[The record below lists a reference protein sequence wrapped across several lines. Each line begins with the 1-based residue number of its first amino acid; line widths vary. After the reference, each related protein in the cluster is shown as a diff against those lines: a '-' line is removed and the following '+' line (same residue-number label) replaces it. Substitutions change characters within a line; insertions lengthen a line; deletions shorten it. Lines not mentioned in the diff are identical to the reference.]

1 MKSSTLVGSVFSP
14 SSSPCN
20 LCPRNCGARRAT
32 GQRGICGADDRV
44 LLARASLHMWEE
56 PPLSGS
62 RGSGALFFTHCPLHC
77 VFCQN
82 RVISDGEAG
91 RSVSIERL
99 SEICLELQRQG
110 ALNINCV
117 TPTHYSLAIAK
128 AISKARDNGLELPVV
143 WNTSGY
149 ERVEIIRW
157 LADTVDMYLD
167 DFKYISSDLSKRYSN
182 VEDYAEVAL
191 SALDVMLET
200 VGPPRYDMVDG
211 EPRLIKGVVVR
222 HLMLPQALE
231 DSKGVLRTLFERY
244 GNDVLYSIMNQYT
257 PVMSDQQL
265 KDFPELASRVPDE
278 DYERLLDYAD
288 SLGMDDYFWQEGPAA
303 LESFIPAWD
312 GSGV

>member
-1 MKSSTLVGSVFSP
+1 M
-14 SSSPCN
+14 
-20 LCPRNCGARRAT
+20 
-32 GQRGICGADDRV
+32 
-44 LLARASLHMWEE
+44 LLARAALHMWEE
-56 PPLSGS
+56 PPLSGR

-91 RSVSIERL
+91 REVSVDRL
-99 SEICLELQRQG
+99 SDICLELQRQG

-117 TPTHYSLAIAK
+117 TPTHYSLEIAEAIK
-128 AISKARDNGLELPVV
+128 IAREKGLDLPVV

-157 LADTVDMYLD
+157 LTDTVDVYLD
-167 DFKYISSDLSKRYSN
+167 DFKYISPDLSRRYSN
-182 VEDYAEVAL
+182 VDDYAEVAL
-191 SALDVMLET
+191 SALDIMLDT
-200 VGPPRYDMVDG
+200 VGTPQYDEVDE

-222 HLMLPQALE
+222 HLTLPKALE
-231 DSKGVLRTLFERY
+231 DSKRVLKALFDRY
-244 GNDVLYSIMNQYT
+244 GNGVLYSIMNQYT
-257 PVMSDQQL
+257 PVMSDEQL
-265 KDFPELASRVPDE
+265 EEYPELASRVPDD
-278 DYERLLDYAD
+278 DYERLLDFAD